1 MGGHTPGSWVI
12 DSGERL
18 RVIAEGTP
26 WSIAECTHRSD
37 VGLGERVANARLI
50 AAAPEL
56 LEVVER
62 LVAVVAVGGN
72 AADLAWDEID
82 ALAGHAIRKVRGDS

>member
-1 MGGHTPGSWVI
+1 MLARTYLALMICGTAGGIGYTNLV
-12 DSGERL
+12 
-18 RVIAEGTP
+18 V
-26 WSIAECTHRSD
+26 
-37 VGLGERVANARLI
+37 LGERVANARLI

-56 LEVVER
+56 
-62 LVAVVAVGGN
+62 VAVVAVGGD